1 MNPNEKAKAI
11 TLGILKALAVLAG
24 VIILFWFFF
33 KIRELFLFVGVALVV
48 SLIGRPIMVFLK
60 RRLRFPN
67 TLAAIFTLLSIVLI
81 FSFVVSFFIPIA
93 IEQGKHISKIDFDQ
107 VKADLNELNIQASD
121 YLGVD
126 HFQLVEA
133 VKRSS
138 YVQSADI
145 EIIPSFIDVFFSSI
159 GSVVVGI
166 FAVLFVSFFLL
177 KDEGLIAKSIMAFAK
192 KSDEHRI
199 RKVLLTIK
207 ELLSRYFIGLLL
219 QIFILVLFYSVLLLF
234 LDVNDAI
241 AVAMICAF
249 LNIIP
254 YLGPLIGWAFML
266 LVIVS
271 NNLGADFSTGLLPL
285 LLIASGG
292 YAVAQLFDNII
303 TQPVIFGRSVRSH
316 PLEIFIS
323 ILIGG
328 YVFGVPGM
336 VMAVPTYTTFKV
348 VAKEFLSEYKVVK
361 RLTRNL

>member
-24 VIILFWFFF
+24 VLILFWFFYQ
-33 KIRELFLFVGVALVV
+33 IRELFLFVGIALVV
-48 SLIGRPIMVFLK
+48 SLIGRPIMDFLK
-60 RRLRFPN
+60 GRLRFPN
-67 TLAAIFTLLSIVLI
+67 TLAALVTLLSVVLI

-107 VKADLNELNIQASD
+107 VKADLNELNIQASE

-138 YVQSADI
+138 YVQGVDI
-145 EIIPSFIDVFFSSI
+145 EIIPSFIDVFFASI

-166 FAVLFVSFFLL
+166 FAVLFISFFLL
-177 KDEGLIAKSIMAFAK
+177 KDEGLIAKSVTVFAK
-192 KSDEHRI
+192 RRDEHRI

-207 ELLSRYFIGLLL
+207 QLLSRYFIGLLL

-234 LDVNDAI
+234 LDVRDAI
-241 AVAMICAF
+241 AIAMICAF
-249 LNIIP
+249 LNIVP

-271 NNLGADFSTGLLPL
+271 NNLAADFSTGLLPL

-336 VMAVPTYTTFKV
+336 VMAVPAYTTLKV

-361 RLTRNL
+361 RLTQNL

>member
-11 TLGILKALAVLAG
+11 TLGILKAIAVLSG
-24 VIILFWFFF
+24 VIILFWFFYQ
-33 KIRELFLFVGVALVV
+33 IRELFLFLGLALVV

-60 RRLRFPN
+60 SRLRFPN
-67 TLAAIFTLLSIVLI
+67 TLATVVTLLSVVLM

-93 IEQGKHISKIDFDQ
+93 IEQGKQVSKIDFEQ

-126 HFQLVEA
+126 RLQFVEA
-133 VKRSS
+133 IKKSS
-138 YVQSADI
+138 YVQGVDI
-145 EIIPSFIDVFFSSI
+145 EIIPSFIDIFFASI

-166 FAVLFVSFFLL
+166 FAVLFISFFLL

-192 KSDEHRI
+192 RSDEHRI
-199 RKVLLTIK
+199 RKVLLKIK

-234 LDVNDAI
+234 LDVKDAI

-254 YLGPLIGWAFML
+254 YLGPLIGWSLML

-271 NNLGADFSTGLLPL
+271 NNLGADFSSGLLPL

-292 YAVAQLFDNII
+292 YALAQLFDNVI

-328 YVFGVPGM
+328 YVFGIPGM
-336 VMAVPTYTTFKV
+336 VMAVPTYTTLKV